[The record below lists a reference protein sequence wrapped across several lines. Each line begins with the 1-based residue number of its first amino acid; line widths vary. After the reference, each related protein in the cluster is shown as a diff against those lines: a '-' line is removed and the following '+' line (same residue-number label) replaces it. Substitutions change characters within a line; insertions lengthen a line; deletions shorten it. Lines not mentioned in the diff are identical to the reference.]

1 MRTPKAEARHAPIPW
16 KSTGPQRCSRRSPF
30 SVALKLHVRQLHVEA
45 EAFDDVTS
53 FTDGIRF
60 PHACLLPRI
69 DILLRRFAF
78 DALDFVVVFGPFAF
92 ICARTS
98 SPERLT
104 TPTSCPWSAS
114 STTTSPTC
122 TSILEGLRK
131 NPLRFALN
139 RTSTTSNGRWP
150 DGKAT
155 PSNQSNTVSDPQP
168 LTPQFPLL
176 RHPRGLPSA
185 PFLQLLQLIEAKIRR
200 FRLPFSA
207 KYSTER

>member
-1 MRTPKAEARHAPIPW
+1 MSSPRPLMM
-16 KSTGPQRCSRRSPF
+16 SRPSRMVSASRMLAF
-30 SVALKLHVRQLHVEA
+30 CHVSMSSCVALRSMRLISWSSLV
-45 EAFDDVTS
+45 
-53 FTDGIRF
+53 
-60 PHACLLPRI
+60 
-69 DILLRRFAF
+69 
-78 DALDFVVVFGPFAF
+78 PFAF
-92 ICARTS
+92 IWARTS